1 MDLAAWDLAAWARDE
16 MVVVEGGA
24 DVDLLVVEVRVVVMA
39 HQVAAVAVV
48 TVVVAAAVV
57 ETSVAAAV
65 EVVGTSV
72 AEAEAAVVVAVE
84 ALALDILS
92 RETGRAVFRPPRKH

>member
-24 DVDLLVVEVRVVVMA
+24 DVDLLVVEVRVVVTA

-48 TVVVAAAVV
+48 TVVAAAVV